1 MRSARGTLTPSRRT
15 PFQEDTLP
23 GGHPSRKTPAKGRL
37 LLEEGAGRWRGLLL
51 LVALLLL
58 LPGAAHAQDE
68 HHAGLVVVFGDG
80 RVERQCVAFAEDTIT
95 GYQLLQRSGLPL
107 SVEAGAIGPTVCSID
122 KEGCSFPAESCFCRC
137 QGSPCIY
144 WSYWRLQGDGAWR
157 YQVLGA
163 GNTKVRSGDV
173 EGWRWAAGTT
183 QNAEEPPAVSYAEIC
198 GASSPETIAAA
209 PSLTTTAQ
217 SAPAITAAGAAGVTA
232 TAVTTGTAVRIFA
245 PFGNVEPDNKA
256 AAGGANAGGTGLDLI
271 WIVLAGVIVIPAAA
285 LLVLGL
291 LRRRK

>member
-1 MRSARGTLTPSRRT
+1 MEHHP
-15 PFQEDTLP
+15 LP
-23 GGHPSRKTPAKGRL
+23 GRRRSPF
-37 LLEEGAGRWRGLLL
+37 LEGYAGRWRRLLL
-51 LVALLLL
+51 LVALLAL

-68 HHAGLVVVFGDG
+68 NHAGLIVVFGDG
-80 RVERQCVAFAEDTIT
+80 RVEQQCVAFAEDTIT

-157 YQVLGA
+157 YQALGA

-198 GASSPETIAAA
+198 GVSSPETIAAT
-209 PSLTTTAQ
+209 PLLTTMAQ
-217 SAPAITAAGAAGVTA
+217 SAPAATVGVTA
-232 TAVTTGTAVRIFA
+232 TAVATGTAVRIFT

-256 AAGGANAGGTGLDLI
+256 AAGGENARGTGLDLI
-271 WIVLAGVIVIPAAA
+271 WIVLAGVIVVPAAA
-285 LLVLGL
+285 LVVMGL
-291 LRRRK
+291 LRRRG

>member
-1 MRSARGTLTPSRRT
+1 MRSARGTLTPSRKT

-23 GGHPSRKTPAKGRL
+23 GGHPSRKTG
-37 LLEEGAGRWRGLLL
+37 LLEGGAGRWRRLLL
-51 LVALLLL
+51 LVALLVA

-68 HHAGLVVVFGDG
+68 NHAGLVVVFGDG
-80 RVERQCVAFAEDTIT
+80 RVERQCVAFAEDTVT

-157 YQVLGA
+157 YQALGA

-198 GASSPETIAAA
+198 GESSPETIASA
-209 PSLTTTAQ
+209 PSLTATAQ
-217 SAPAITAAGAAGVTA
+217 SAPAVTA
-232 TAVTTGTAVRIFA
+232 TAVATGTAVRIFT

-256 AAGGANAGGTGLDLI
+256 AAGAGDAGGTGLDLI
-271 WIVLAGVIVIPAAA
+271 WIVLVGVIVVPAAA
-285 LLVLGL
+285 LVVLGL
-291 LRRRK
+291 RRRRG

>member
-1 MRSARGTLTPSRRT
+1 MRSARRT
-15 PFQEDTLP
+15 PPMLE
-23 GGHPSRKTPAKGRL
+23 GYAGRL
-37 LLEEGAGRWRGLLL
+37 CRLVL

-58 LPGAAHAQDE
+58 LPGAARAQDE
-68 HHAGLVVVFGDG
+68 NHAGLVVVFGDG
-80 RVERQCVAFAEDTIT
+80 RVEQQCVAFAEDTIT

-107 SVEAGAIGPTVCSID
+107 SVEAGAIGPTVCTID

-157 YQVLGA
+157 YQSLGA

-183 QNAEEPPAVSYAEIC
+183 QDAEEPPAATYAEIC
-198 GASSPETIAAA
+198 GESSSESIAAA
-209 PSLTTTAQ
+209 PSVATMVQ
-217 SAPAITAAGAAGVTA
+217 SAPAATAGVTA
-232 TAVTTGTAVRIFA
+232 SAVATGTAVRIFT

-256 AAGGANAGGTGLDLI
+256 AAGGGNAGGTGLDLI

-285 LLVLGL
+285 LVVLGL